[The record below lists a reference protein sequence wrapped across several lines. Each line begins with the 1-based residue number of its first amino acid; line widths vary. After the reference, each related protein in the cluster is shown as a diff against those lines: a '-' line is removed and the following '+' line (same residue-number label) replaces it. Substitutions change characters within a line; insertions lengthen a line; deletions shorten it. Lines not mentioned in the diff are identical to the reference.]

1 MKPSDFFLWEFFL
14 TEMYVCDSLD
24 IFFLKMLILKAFL
37 KISNSI
43 LIIV

>member
-24 IFFLKMLILKAFL
+24 IFFKMLILKAFL